1 MSLKSHFSQ
10 VTITVKEKEVPSG
23 SAAAANDDEK
33 KLAETSAGGADAPP
47 VTPQQQQQTKSMHLL
62 DAHIIFEPLLSSL
75 GLMPQQIQNLSLK
88 NLGSN
93 ISVLGSINEF
103 RVDIIESELGGLS
116 SSSRRSKSKSSS
128 EADHAPSFLCEGV
141 YLQVD
146 FKKVTDINNLE
157 GGQKGGPSRESK
169 MPPLYM
175 TRAQLKRHTSSLVNF
190 SIDVHFISQKVNMPL
205 LRLVNQ
211 IVTMHQN
218 AKETNEELKGPF
230 TYDVLNECK
239 FLSSLSLQ
247 VLTISLT
254 KDCMVLTPILHFTL
268 Y

>member
-1 MSLKSHFSQ
+1 M
-10 VTITVKEKEVPSG
+10 TITVKEKELP
-23 SAAAANDDEK
+23 SAAAANAANDEDK
-33 KLAETSAGGADAPP
+33 KLAEASGGGADAPP
-47 VTPQQQQQTKSMHLL
+47 VTPQQQQTKSMHLL

-103 RVDIIESELGGLS
+103 RVDIIESELGGVSSS

-128 EADHAPSFLCEGV
+128 DADHTPSFLCEGV

-157 GGQKGGPSRESK
+157 GGGGQKGQSRESK

-190 SIDVHFISQKVNMPL
+190 RGAQMSTL
-205 LRLVNQ
+205 LR
-211 IVTMHQN
+211 
-218 AKETNEELKGPF
+218 
-230 TYDVLNECK
+230 
-239 FLSSLSLQ
+239 S
-247 VLTISLT
+247 
-254 KDCMVLTPILHFTL
+254 
-268 Y
+268 

>member
-1 MSLKSHFSQ
+1 M
-10 VTITVKEKEVPSG
+10 TITVKEKELPSA

-47 VTPQQQQQTKSMHLL
+47 VPPQQQQQTKSMHLL

-128 EADHAPSFLCEGV
+128 EADHTPSFLCEGV

-157 GGQKGGPSRESK
+157 GGQKGPSRESK

-218 AKETNEELKGPF
+218 AKETNEELKGPS
-230 TYDVLNECK
+230 TYDVHN
-239 FLSSLSLQ
+239 
-247 VLTISLT
+247 
-254 KDCMVLTPILHFTL
+254 
-268 Y
+268 